1 MKHRKKT
8 WHCKDTHTGRTNAL
22 NQITV
27 RGCQPGQLGVTLD
40 DTVVVP
46 VTTTT
51 YAGDVKKYVDGQGW
65 YFHCDC
71 EGFNHAQN
79 GNDILDG
86 GAGNDELTGQ
96 GGDDELYGGIGDD
109 KLWGDDTEPK
119 STPSVN
125 HGRDYLDGGDG
136 VDQLEGGGLDDTL
149 YGGLGNDI
157 LVGDGDTK
165 YLGGAFHGDDYLDGG
180 AGNDSLRGDGGNDT
194 LYGGAGV
201 GDDGGLVGGGGG
213 LGSLTTGADC
223 LHACGAVAARVLG
236 PGDRRVLHASNDH
249 LRRLVA

>member
-1 MKHRKKT
+1 MKHHKKT

-27 RGCQPGQLGVTLD
+27 RGWQPGQLGVTLD

-46 VTTTT
+46 VTTAT

-71 EGFNHAQN
+71 EGFNHAQH

-109 KLWGDDTEPK
+109 KLWGDSGSRATVGEGCIF
-119 STPSVN
+119 T
-125 HGRDYLDGGDG
+125 HGYRLCNA
-136 VDQLEGGGLDDTL
+136 T
-149 YGGLGNDI
+149 ND
-157 LVGDGDTK
+157 V
-165 YLGGAFHGDDYLDGG
+165 F
-180 AGNDSLRGDGGNDT
+180 RR
-194 LYGGAGV
+194 
-201 GDDGGLVGGGGG
+201 
-213 LGSLTTGADC
+213 
-223 LHACGAVAARVLG
+223 AA
-236 PGDRRVLHASNDH
+236 
-249 LRRLVA
+249 